1 MLTAIAIVGF
11 LQNYHV
17 QDCSN
22 NTGSQLYHPCS
33 GGEFRFKASSGC
45 DRDPETRLAVVR
57 PYGFTP
63 ATLIRMPPFQSAETQ
78 HGS

>member
-33 GGEFRFKASSGC
+33 GGEFRFETPSGC